1 MSTQKIITI
10 NPDAFKFSSKKKTL
24 KERKTKPLHDAKQ
37 TANANKLK
45 KELLKKVKDYQKN
58 KEVEKISEAK
68 VLEAQAPNLFDSN
81 ALDNSDFEREFN
93 KSLSFLHDLSKKN
106 KEKKRKK
113 TLKVSNLD
121 VHIDI
126 PSDNLIYT
134 SNKEPNYGCLKNGTK
149 PTFRDLV
156 KTKKNNL
163 QNKDRLRIVLENN
176 QYYDH
181 SAFHNKYN
189 NEQHAPPMI
198 DEICVAPLNP
208 QTQHERI
215 PITILSND
223 EKKESNFIDVF
234 DNKINILNN
243 MDTLL
248 DNTKIKEL
256 DKGQDQ
262 GLGQGQDQGLGQG
275 QGQCPD
281 QIMEKQASSNKKQ
294 ISFNLDNVT
303 NPIDVNGLNAN
314 GLNANGLNANGLNV
328 NVNVNGCEPLIAP
341 SVEPS
346 IVPKLCITTK
356 TYKYKLGKNKERRQ
370 IGVLIKNRDTQKRI
384 KKEIEKLKQED
395 IQTIKNY
402 LREKGLIKL
411 GSQAPTT
418 ILRKMYEDSILSGE
432 INNNNS
438 NNLVYNY
445 LNT

>member
-10 NPDAFKFSSKKKTL
+10 NPDAFKFTNKKRTL
-24 KERKTKPLHDAKQ
+24 KERKTKPEQDANQALKS
-37 TANANKLK
+37 NKLK

-58 KEVEKISEAK
+58 KEVEKIAETKSKA
-68 VLEAQAPNLFDSN
+68 LETQAPDLFNSN
-81 ALDNSDFEREFN
+81 TLETSDFEREYN
-93 KSLSFLHDLSKKN
+93 KSLTFLHDLSKKN
-106 KEKKRKK
+106 KEKKKK
-113 TLKVSNLD
+113 RTLKVSNLD

-126 PSDNLIYT
+126 PTENLVYT
-134 SNKEPNYGCLKNGTK
+134 SNKEPSYGCLKNGSK

-156 KTKKNNL
+156 KTKKNC
-163 QNKDRLRIVLENN
+163 QHTNKDRLKIVLENN

-189 NEQHAPPMI
+189 EEQPACLEERVIQEIMPLKAQAPIQVPIQVQPQVQSQVPVQALPQAQPQVQHKPQIVVNPVTNLSTNE
-198 DEICVAPLNP
+198 N
-208 QTQHERI
+208 
-215 PITILSND
+215 
-223 EKKESNFIDVF
+223 KETNFIDLF
-234 DNKINILNN
+234 DTKNKMLNN

-248 DNTKIKEL
+248 DSTKADIP
-256 DKGQDQ
+256 
-262 GLGQGQDQGLGQG
+262 
-275 QGQCPD
+275 CTVPN
-281 QIMEKQASSNKKQ
+281 QI
-294 ISFNLDNVT
+294 T
-303 NPIDVNGLNAN
+303 
-314 GLNANGLNANGLNV
+314 
-328 NVNVNGCEPLIAP
+328 
-341 SVEPS
+341 SVEDFKYNDTSS
-346 IVPKLCITTK
+346 ISIPKLCITTK
-356 TYKYKLGKNKERRQ
+356 TYKYKLGKNKDKRQ

>member
-10 NPDAFKFSSKKKTL
+10 NPDAFKFTNKKRTL
-24 KERKTKPLHDAKQ
+24 KERKTKPEQDANQALKS
-37 TANANKLK
+37 NKLK

-58 KEVEKISEAK
+58 KEVEKIAETKSKA
-68 VLEAQAPNLFDSN
+68 LETQAPDLFNSN
-81 ALDNSDFEREFN
+81 TLETSDFEREFN
-93 KSLSFLHDLSKKN
+93 KSLTFLHDLSKKN
-106 KEKKRKK
+106 KEKKKKK

-126 PSDNLIYT
+126 PTDNLVYT
-134 SNKEPNYGCLKNGTK
+134 SNKEPSYGCLKNGSK

-156 KTKKNNL
+156 KTKKNGL
-163 QNKDRLRIVLENN
+163 HTNKDRLKIVLENN

-181 SAFHNKYN
+181 SAFHNKYTEEQPSCLEERVIQEIMPLKAQAPIQVPIQVQAQVPIQVQAPVPAPVLVQHKPQIVVN
-189 NEQHAPPMI
+189 PVTNLSTNE
-198 DEICVAPLNP
+198 N
-208 QTQHERI
+208 
-215 PITILSND
+215 
-223 EKKESNFIDVF
+223 KETNFIDLF
-234 DNKINILNN
+234 DTKNKMLNN

-248 DNTKIKEL
+248 DSTKA
-256 DKGQDQ
+256 DVP
-262 GLGQGQDQGLGQG
+262 
-275 QGQCPD
+275 CPVPN
-281 QIMEKQASSNKKQ
+281 QI
-294 ISFNLDNVT
+294 T
-303 NPIDVNGLNAN
+303 
-314 GLNANGLNANGLNV
+314 
-328 NVNVNGCEPLIAP
+328 
-341 SVEPS
+341 SVEDFKYNDTSS
-346 IVPKLCITTK
+346 ISIPKLCITTK
-356 TYKYKLGKNKERRQ
+356 TYKYKLGKNKDKRQ

-445 LNT
+445 INT

>member
-24 KERKTKPLHDAKQ
+24 KERKTKPVHDAKQ

-58 KEVEKISEAK
+58 KEVEKITETK

-81 ALDNSDFEREFN
+81 TLDNSDFEREFN

-106 KEKKRKK
+106 KEKKKKK

-134 SNKEPNYGCLKNGTK
+134 SNKEPNYGCLKNGKK
-149 PTFRDLV
+149 PTFRELV

-176 QYYDH
+176 KYYDH

-189 NEQHAPPMI
+189 NEQQATLVEQPTI
-198 DEICVAPLNP
+198 EEISVASLNP
-208 QTQHERI
+208 ETQPERI
-215 PITILSND
+215 PIQILSND

-243 MDTLL
+243 MDSLL
-248 DNTKIKEL
+248 DNTKTKEL
-256 DKGQDQ
+256 DQDQDQGQDQ
-262 GLGQGQDQGLGQG
+262 YKDQDQGQGQDK
-275 QGQCPD
+275 
-281 QIMEKQASSNKKQ
+281 ITKKQ
-294 ISFNLDNVT
+294 LCFNLDNVT
-303 NPIDVNGLNAN
+303 NPIAVNANGLNAN

-328 NVNVNGCEPLIAP
+328 NSCEPLIAQ

-346 IVPKLCITTK
+346 VIPKLCITTK

-395 IQTIKNY
+395 IQNVKNY